1 VTRDTSRRHAHGS
14 GRRRPCESYGCEP
27 VVGRAC
33 PLCGSATILTRC
45 SACGDPMA
53 VCDCFDPAVAFD
65 CFVSADGRCARC
77 RSVDAGLSRGGAFM
91 RRRGPSR
98 GERGGGAR

>member
-1 VTRDTSRRHAHGS
+1 MTRGTSRRHAHAS
-14 GRRRPCESYGCEP
+14 ERRRPCESYGCEP

-33 PLCGSATILTRC
+33 PLCGSATILARC

-65 CFVSADGRCARC
+65 CFVTADGRCARC
-77 RSVDAGLSRGGAFM
+77 RSGAPELSLGGAFM
-91 RRRGPSR
+91 RRGRAHGAR
-98 GERGGGAR
+98 KGGAR